1 MMYNDFRLV
10 NNTKNKNTKTFSNI
24 KMKTPQYLLYKFL
37 GSQLYILEVYYYI
50 PGKLFTW
57 KLHIK

>member
-1 MMYNDFRLV
+1 
-10 NNTKNKNTKTFSNI
+10 
-24 KMKTPQYLLYKFL
+24 MKTPQYLLYKFL